1 MTAQE
6 ANSKTKAKIMEFI
19 PLQYD
24 RIMENIE
31 KCIAEGYFVYGS
43 TEELYPENKQK
54 LIDNGFKIRSGDGYF
69 TRNKISW
76 GNDKKDAKKRFFSF
90 LLFFAMIAEEISLG

>member
-24 RIMENIE
+24 RVIRDIE
-31 KCIAEGYFVYGS
+31 KCIAVGNFDCWTS
-43 TEELYPENKQK
+43 EELYPENKQK
-54 LIDNGFKIRSGDGYF
+54 LIDGGFKVKPDNLSQY
-69 TRNKISW
+69 KISW
-76 GNDKKDAKKRFFSF
+76 GDDKKNTKKRFFSF
-90 LLFFAMIAEEISLG
+90 LLFFAMIAEEIYFQ